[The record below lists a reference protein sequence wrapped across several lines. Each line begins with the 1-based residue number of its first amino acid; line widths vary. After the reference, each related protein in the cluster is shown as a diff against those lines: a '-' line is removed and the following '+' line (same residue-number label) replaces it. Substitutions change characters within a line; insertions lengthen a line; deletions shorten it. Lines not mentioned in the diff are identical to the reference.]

1 MRLKVSSD
9 EEKRKSIL
17 DSYEGKVK
25 AGRERKIELDKIGLD
40 DQVGLS
46 LSRAVQDSTSTA
58 TQVLHSLGIRGERLK
73 AAEKIIGEGDEQ
85 AERLAVV
92 MMAEQ
97 MRDERQWRRFT
108 FGVSLATLLL
118 STCSVL
124 VAAVSLIL
132 SVILSLIR
140 SGGPLR

>member
-1 MRLKVSSD
+1 LSSWKRL
-9 EEKRKSIL
+9 
-17 DSYEGKVK
+17 
-25 AGRERKIELDKIGLD
+25 GLD
-40 DQVGLS
+40 DQVGLT
-46 LSRAVQDSTSTA
+46 LSRAVQDSISTA
-58 TQVLHSLGIRGERLK
+58 TQVLDYLGIRGERRK
-73 AAEKIIGEGDEQ
+73 AAEKIIGKGDEQ
-85 AERLAVV
+85 AERLPVV

-97 MRDERQWRRFT
+97 MRDERKWRWFT
-108 FGVSLATLLL
+108 FGVGLAGVLL